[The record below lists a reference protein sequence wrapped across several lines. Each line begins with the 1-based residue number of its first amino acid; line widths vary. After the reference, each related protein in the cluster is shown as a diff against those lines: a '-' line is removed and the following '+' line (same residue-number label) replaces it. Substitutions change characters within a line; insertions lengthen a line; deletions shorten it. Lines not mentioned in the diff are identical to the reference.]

1 MSVGNLEISG
11 RIIFLASG
19 KKNVERAGLL
29 VADLLSQ
36 MQPLWHVSGDP
47 KSDICLRVQKSVFV
61 LNSEASAGT

>member
-1 MSVGNLEISG
+1 MKWKSNLKTSTGEFAKRSYKMSVGNLEISG

-36 MQPLWHVSGDP
+36 MQPL
-47 KSDICLRVQKSVFV
+47 
-61 LNSEASAGT
+61 